1 MLNSRPFKT
10 FSKALACVA
19 LIACARATAQTW
31 TLLPQAQVTSAGVF
45 LDQLVSGGETNAQL
59 HVRLCNA
66 PATGRTLQLSVAQLR
81 PLVTTAAP
89 AWSGINWTGAPSI
102 QVSRRMRLLP
112 AQEILQAL
120 ADHLRKEL
128 VHDESELELRFAR
141 PWVATPIADE
151 PYTLH
156 VPDLPL
162 SGLTPNFHLR
172 FELASESETLGTWQ
186 TPMEARLWKVVWIC
200 QQPLRRGSG
209 VLPTDVAK
217 QRRDV
222 LKLPRD
228 LLPTSIESQE
238 DWQVTENI
246 NPGQPVLRRAIQARV
261 VIQKGQMVDAF
272 LKEGSLSISLKA
284 EVLDNGAPGQIVRI
298 RNPNSRREIR
308 AKVINEQTVQL
319 QL

>member
-1 MLNSRPFKT
+1 MLTSTRFKSSRW
-10 FSKALACVA
+10 ALWCVTLLA
-19 LIACARATAQTW
+19 HSVVLAETW

-45 LDQLVSGGETNAQL
+45 LDQLISGGETNAQL
-59 HVRLCNA
+59 HVRLCDA
-66 PATGRTLQLSVAQLR
+66 PAMGRTVQMSIAQLR
-81 PLVTTAAP
+81 PLITTAAP
-89 AWSGINWTGAPSI
+89 AWAGIGWTGAPSV

-112 AQEILQAL
+112 AQEIIQAL

-151 PYTLH
+151 PYTLR
-156 VPDLPL
+156 VPDLPI

-172 FELASESETLGTWQ
+172 FELVSESETLGTWQ

-200 QQPLRRGSG
+200 QQPLRRGSS

-228 LLPTSIESQE
+228 LLPTSLESQE

-272 LKEGSLSISLKA
+272 LKEGPLSISLKA
-284 EVLDNGAPGQIVRI
+284 EVLDNGAPGQIIRI